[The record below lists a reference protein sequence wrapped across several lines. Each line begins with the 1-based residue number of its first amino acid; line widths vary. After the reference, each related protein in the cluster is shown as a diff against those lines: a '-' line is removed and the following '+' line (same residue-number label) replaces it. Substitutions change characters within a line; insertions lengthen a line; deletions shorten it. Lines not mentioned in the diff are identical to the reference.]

1 MLKASKLFDVEDS
14 FYLTDEECKFAYDA
28 TDDFITSDRFYLTDE
43 ECKFENKAVCN
54 RITRCFYLTDEECK

>member
-14 FYLTDEECKFAYDA
+14 
-28 TDDFITSDRFYLTDE
+28 FYLTDE